1 MTREDERRPSNRPP
15 ASSDGACETSP
26 VAPASVIHVDFARRE
41 VRRESP
47 PPPPAVASA
56 PAALDADAPEPQPLD
71 PVARTFDEDDVA
83 KLLGFSVRRLRALD
97 RSQVVSPS
105 GFENG
110 RRAYRFPDLIALRA
124 ARDLLAAGHT
134 LATVSTMVARLRQT
148 LPRVVRPLHELRVRS
163 DGRSLVVHDDETGPF
178 EPLTGQLVMD
188 FRVGAIGDDIVR
200 LFQPSR
206 SYGARAMAFDLYQ
219 QALRIDEQAERFDE
233 AEQLYT
239 RALQLDPTLAI
250 AFTNL
255 GNVRYR
261 RGDHAGAEQLY
272 RRALACESDQ
282 PEAQYNLG
290 YLLLERGEAARAIGH
305 FERALEADPRFS
317 DAWFNHALA
326 LEHMARAREARA
338 SWERYLDL
346 EPRGPWANVARRYL
360 DASAPK

>member
-1 MTREDERRPSNRPP
+1 MTREDDERPSARPQAAFAG
-15 ASSDGACETSP
+15 ASASAN
-26 VAPASVIHVDFARRE
+26 ASVIHVDFARRE
-41 VRRESP
+41 VRRETP
-47 PPPPAVASA
+47 APPPAASFA
-56 PAALDADAPEPQPLD
+56 GNGARGIEDAPEAPQPVD
-71 PVARTFDEDDVA
+71 PVARTFAEDDVV

-105 GFENG
+105 GLEGG
-110 RRAYRFPDLIALRA
+110 RRVYRFPDLIALRA
-124 ARDLLAAGHT
+124 ARDLLAAGHS
-134 LATVSTMVARLRQT
+134 LATVTAMVARLRQT

-163 DGRSLVVHDDETGPF
+163 DGRSLVVHDEETGPF

-188 FRVGAIGDDIVR
+188 FSVRAMGDDIVR
-200 LFQPSR
+200 LFEPARSHGSR
-206 SYGARAMAFDLYQ
+206 ALAFELYQ

-239 RALQLDPTLAI
+239 RALQLDPALAI

-261 RGDHAGAEQLY
+261 RGDHAGAEVLY

-290 YLLLERGEAARAIGH
+290 YLLLERGDAASSLHH
-305 FERALEADPRFS
+305 FERALEADPRFA
-317 DAWFNHALA
+317 DAWFNRALA
-326 LEHMARAREARA
+326 LEHLGRAREARP

>member
-1 MTREDERRPSNRPP
+1 MTREDDRRTSQAP
-15 ASSDGACETSP
+15 AA
-26 VAPASVIHVDFARRE
+26 AAASVIHVDFARRE

-47 PPPPAVASA
+47 TPPVALEIDEARA
-56 PAALDADAPEPQPLD
+56 PAETESAQPLE
-71 PVARTFDEDDVA
+71 PVARTFSEDDVV

-97 RSQVVSPS
+97 RSGVVSPS
-105 GFENG
+105 GLESG
-110 RRAYRFPDLIALRA
+110 RRVYRFPDLVALRA
-124 ARDLLAAGHT
+124 ARDLLASGHS
-134 LATVSTMVARLRQT
+134 LGTVTAMVARLRAM

-163 DGRSLVVHDDETGPF
+163 DGRALVVHDDENGPF

-188 FRVGAIGDDIVR
+188 FSIGAIGDDVVR
-200 LFQPSR
+200 LFQPER
-206 SYGARAMAFDLYQ
+206 SYGARATAFELYQ
-219 QALRIDEQAERFDE
+219 QALRIDEKPERFEE
-233 AEQLYT
+233 AEELYT

-261 RGDHAGAEQLY
+261 RGDHDGAEKLY

-290 YLLLERGEAARAIGH
+290 YLLLERGEAASALRH
-305 FERALEADPRFS
+305 FESALGADPRFA

-326 LEHMARAREARA
+326 LEHLGRAREARP
-338 SWERYLDL
+338 SWSRYLDL

-360 DASAPK
+360 DASAPNDRS